1 MSFINP
7 LNRENM
13 NVPADFV
20 KTIDE
25 CFKNIEIEPNVK
37 EAIKR
42 TIFLNFDEYT
52 ATSKLKERL
61 GIFYEYEKNY
71 LTLIKDFKE
80 EIKFVATL
88 QEDLRKERAKFF
100 SDTLRDVSGAL
111 KDAQVSTEVASR
123 WIQELVNSYTKSL
136 DLSSGIIEE
145 NTIDSI
151 GDIRKQAK
159 EAINGTLET
168 LPGNEI
174 K

>member
-1 MSFINP
+1 
-7 LNRENM
+7 M
-13 NVPADFV
+13 NVPVDFV

-25 CFKNIEIEPNVK
+25 YFKNIEIEPNVK

-88 QEDLRKERAKFF
+88 QED
-100 SDTLRDVSGAL
+100 S
-111 KDAQVSTEVASR
+111 
-123 WIQELVNSYTKSL
+123 
-136 DLSSGIIEE
+136 
-145 NTIDSI
+145 
-151 GDIRKQAK
+151 
-159 EAINGTLET
+159 
-168 LPGNEI
+168 
-174 K
+174 

>member
-1 MSFINP
+1 
-7 LNRENM
+7 
-13 NVPADFV
+13 
-20 KTIDE
+20 
-25 CFKNIEIEPNVK
+25 
-37 EAIKR
+37 
-42 TIFLNFDEYT
+42 
-52 ATSKLKERL
+52 
-61 GIFYEYEKNY
+61 
-71 LTLIKDFKE
+71 
-80 EIKFVATL
+80 
-88 QEDLRKERAKFF
+88 LRKERAKFF

-159 EAINGTLET
+159 EAINGTLEA